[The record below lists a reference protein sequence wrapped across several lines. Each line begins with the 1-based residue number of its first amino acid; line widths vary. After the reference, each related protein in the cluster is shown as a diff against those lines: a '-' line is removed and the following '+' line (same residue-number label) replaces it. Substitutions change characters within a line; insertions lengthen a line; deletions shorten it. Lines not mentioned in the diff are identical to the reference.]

1 MSYFTANMEN
11 RTDKQKGKEKPL
23 FKHKTTLVLTVLTV
37 VLWVTFATV
46 RLLLP
51 KFTHLAYMGDGWL
64 LIAAT
69 ILTSVMC
76 ACWFHILSKQWHP
89 VGKVV
94 LWIVYPVLTLFWLF
108 CILFGYGYLER
119 DILTDSSIK
128 ATNDEHYVLHRN
140 FDGTVNLT
148 SLYHRQGFLE
158 KEVCWLD
165 FYSPYTSKETLQVY
179 EDLDVIVFEYFDD
192 YSKQGQKDLYHF
204 NGDLYEGAARDSVL
218 RLLPPRKSE

>member
-23 FKHKTTLVLTVLTV
+23 FKHKTALILTVLTM
-37 VLWVTFATV
+37 VLWVTFATF

-76 ACWFHILSKQWHP
+76 ACWFHILSKPWHP
-89 VGKVV
+89 VVKVV

-119 DILTDSSIK
+119 DILTDRSIK

-204 NGDLYEGAARDSVL
+204 NGDLFEGAARDSVL

>member
-76 ACWFHILSKQWHP
+76 LVGFIYFLNNGILL
-89 VGKVV
+89 GR
-94 LWIVYPVLTLFWLF
+94 L
-108 CILFGYGYLER
+108 CYG
-119 DILTDSSIK
+119 
-128 ATNDEHYVLHRN
+128 
-140 FDGTVNLT
+140 
-148 SLYHRQGFLE
+148 
-158 KEVCWLD
+158 
-165 FYSPYTSKETLQVY
+165 
-179 EDLDVIVFEYFDD
+179 
-192 YSKQGQKDLYHF
+192 
-204 NGDLYEGAARDSVL
+204 
-218 RLLPPRKSE
+218 